1 MEVASFFP
9 HLTGAAFVLGLGFFV
24 ARMVNKVSMNLLA
37 RPGVDKLGARLN
49 EVQFIRQLQ
58 REIRLSEIVSKI
70 LYYFILLIFITAS
83 TETLGVDAITRMVQ
97 SLVAFIPRLIA
108 AAIMLQVG
116 IMIAD
121 AVKNAVITL
130 DQSFNI
136 PSARTLGTGVFFFI
150 LMVIIISSLSQAG
163 INTSLHESSF
173 NLFIGGAI
181 FAFAL
186 G

>member
-70 LYYFILLIFITAS
+70 LY
-83 TETLGVDAITRMVQ
+83 
-97 SLVAFIPRLIA
+97 
-108 AAIMLQVG
+108 
-116 IMIAD
+116 
-121 AVKNAVITL
+121 
-130 DQSFNI
+130 
-136 PSARTLGTGVFFFI
+136 
-150 LMVIIISSLSQAG
+150 
-163 INTSLHESSF
+163 
-173 NLFIGGAI
+173 
-181 FAFAL
+181 
-186 G
+186 